1 MSHGRQDGGDTPW
14 REAVTARTTG
24 MFLRVQRDPAPVI
37 FLVYPSVWQRPK
49 LHVPSPLPS
58 PPREQ
63 EHVEEPRP
71 QDWQDH
77 TGALYSCLPGLG
89 SASGSCSP
97 GPRLPSFSG
106 SSSEVTFCMTT
117 RQSQK
122 EMCVQEAQRAHG
134 AREGTPEHNCRK
146 ASWFEDRRRGRDP
159 GRVLTA
165 VGALV

>member
-1 MSHGRQDGGDTPW
+1 M
-14 REAVTARTTG
+14 
-24 MFLRVQRDPAPVI
+24 
-37 FLVYPSVWQRPK
+37 
-49 LHVPSPLPS
+49 PSPLPS

-71 QDWQDH
+71 QAWQNH
-77 TGALYSCLPGLG
+77 TRALYSCLPGLG

-122 EMCVQEAQRAHG
+122 EMCIQEAQRAHG
-134 AREGTPEHNCRK
+134 RGKEPLSITAGKPPGLRTGRGAGIPAEYSLLSGLWSRQLLCRV
-146 ASWFEDRRRGRDP
+146 SLNPPNHLMQG
-159 GRVLTA
+159 VLLPPQFTDEKMRL
-165 VGALV
+165 GELP